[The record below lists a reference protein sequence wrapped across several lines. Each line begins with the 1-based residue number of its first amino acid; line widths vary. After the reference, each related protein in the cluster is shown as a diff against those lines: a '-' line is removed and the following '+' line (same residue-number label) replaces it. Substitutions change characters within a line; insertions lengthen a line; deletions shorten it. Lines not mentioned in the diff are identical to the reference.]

1 MENKKN
7 LKILALLASPRKLGN
22 CEILA
27 KELCRHVPQDH
38 TLKLLR
44 LPEKNILSCKACY
57 ACLESGDCPQ
67 KDDFSQVAQELV
79 AADGVIIASPTY
91 FMGPNGVLKVFLDRC
106 LQMFGHSQSLRGKP
120 AINII
125 TAGLEGE
132 AGYTE
137 AALNSFT
144 LILGMNLQ
152 GSAVFYGALP
162 GESLWQKPEQ
172 QERVKALGNVFF
184 NDAPPVNDPWRCP
197 LCGSD
202 TVQLLGGNRVQ
213 CQVCRNFGTLSAGEH
228 GLVLETS
235 LKPENIFF
243 TAEQAAHHLQWLQGM
258 KKRFLQ
264 IRRQLADFQRDYADD
279 GEWV

>member
-1 MENKKN
+1 MKNNENKT
-7 LKILALLASPRKLGN
+7 ILALIVSPRKRGN

-27 KELCRHVPQDH
+27 KEICRHVPQGH

-44 LPEKNILSCKACY
+44 LPDKHILPCKACY
-57 ACLESGDCPQ
+57 ACLENGKCPQ
-67 KDDFSQVAQELV
+67 KDDFQLV
-79 AADGVIIASPTY
+79 AREMAAADALIIASPTY

-106 LQMFGHSQSLRGKP
+106 LQMFSHSLSVRDKP

-144 LILGMNLQ
+144 LILGMKLQ
-152 GSAVFYGALP
+152 ASAVFYGALP
-162 GESLWQKPEQ
+162 GESLWQQPEQ
-172 QERVKALGNVFF
+172 QERTKILGQMLFA
-184 NDAPPVNDPWRCP
+184 APPRITDAWRCP

-202 TVQLLGGNRVQ
+202 TVQLLGGKRVQ
-213 CQVCRNFGTLSAGEH
+213 CQVCRNFGTLTADDH
-228 GLVLETS
+228 GLVLDIS

-243 TAEQAAHHLQWLQGM
+243 TPEQAAHHHQWLQGM
-258 KKRFLQ
+258 KERFMQ
-264 IRRQLADFQRDYADD
+264 VRRQLGEFQQQYADE

>member
-1 MENKKN
+1 MMNNEKRT
-7 LKILALLASPRKLGN
+7 ILALIVSPRKLGN

-27 KELCRHVPQDH
+27 KEISRHVPQTH
-38 TLKLLR
+38 TLKLLL
-44 LPEKNILSCKACY
+44 LPEKTILPCKACY
-57 ACLESGDCPQ
+57 ACLESGKCPQ
-67 KDDFSQVAQELV
+67 KDDFLSVAREMA
-79 AADGVIIASPTY
+79 AADGFIIASPTY

-106 LQMFGHSQSLRGKP
+106 LQMFGHSLNLRGKP

-144 LILGMNLQ
+144 LILGMKLQ
-152 GSAVFYGALP
+152 ASAVFYGALP

-172 QERVKALGNVFF
+172 QERAKNLGEVLFA
-184 NDAPPVNDPWRCP
+184 APPQINDPWRCP

-202 TVQLLGGNRVQ
+202 TIQLLGGNRVQ
-213 CQVCRNFGTLSAGEH
+213 CQVCRNFGTLSVDDH
-228 GLVLETS
+228 GLVLKIT

-243 TAEQAAHHLQWLQGM
+243 TAEQTAHHHQWLQGM
-258 KKRFLQ
+258 KQRFLQ
-264 IRRQLADFQRDYADD
+264 VRRQLADFQRQYADD

>member
-1 MENKKN
+1 MKNDENKT
-7 LKILALLASPRKLGN
+7 ILALIASPRKLGN

-27 KELCRHVPQDH
+27 KEICRHVPQGH

-44 LPEKNILSCKACY
+44 LPEKNILPCKACY
-57 ACLESGDCPQ
+57 ACLENGKCPQ
-67 KDDFSQVAQELV
+67 KDDFLAVAREMA
-79 AADGVIIASPTY
+79 AADGLIIASPTY

-106 LQMFGHSQSLRGKP
+106 LQMFGHSLSLRDKP
-120 AINII
+120 AINIV

-144 LILGMNLQ
+144 LILGMKLQ
-152 GSAVFYGALP
+152 ASGVFYGALP

-172 QERVKALGNVFF
+172 QERIKNFGELLFA
-184 NDAPPVNDPWRCP
+184 APPQVSDPWRCP

-213 CQVCRNFGTLSAGEH
+213 CQVCRNFGTLSVDDH
-228 GLVLETS
+228 GLVLATS

-243 TAEQAAHHLQWLQGM
+243 TAEQTEHHLQWLQEM

-264 IRRQLADFQRDYADD
+264 VRRQLAEFQQQYADG

>member
-213 CQVCRNFGTLSAGEH
+213 CQVCLNFGTLSAGEH